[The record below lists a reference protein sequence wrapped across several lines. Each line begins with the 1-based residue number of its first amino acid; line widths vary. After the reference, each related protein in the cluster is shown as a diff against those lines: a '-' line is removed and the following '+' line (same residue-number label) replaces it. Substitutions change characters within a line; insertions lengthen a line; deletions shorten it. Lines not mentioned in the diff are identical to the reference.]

1 MFNKPALV
9 SHNGVTYSYLYN
21 LQGNVIG
28 LVDSAGALVVEYKYN
43 AWGSITGRSGSLAA
57 TLGKLNPFRYR
68 GCVYDEETW
77 MYYCGARYYYP
88 ELQRWICA
96 DDGFDEGAGFAGCNL
111 FTYCANRPVSFY
123 DPSGDFL
130 ISVLFICAAAGA
142 IIGGTIGS
150 LAGNYYADSKEYTGW
165 DKERCVITGAA
176 TGAVIGGI

>member
-1 MFNKPALV
+1 MNY
-9 SHNGVTYSYLYN
+9 NGTQYSYLYN
-21 LQGNVIG
+21 LQGDVIG

-43 AWGSITGRSGSLAA
+43 AWGSITGRAGSLAG

-68 GCVYDEETW
+68 GYVYDEETW

-130 ISVLFICAAAGA
+130 YQYSLSVRLREQLLVERLAVSLV
-142 IIGGTIGS
+142 TIMLTQRNI
-150 LAGNYYADSKEYTGW
+150 LAGI
-165 DKERCVITGAA
+165 R
-176 TGAVIGGI
+176 